1 RQAGPIL
8 GTLISLEPSAT
19 PVAQTTPTPRVT
31 PVPIPTVPLGTPIP
45 TPVPDGYSESQWQL
59 ALNARYGFCVH
70 PMTDP
75 DALSNHISTVQ
86 LSILGPRFSSVP
98 GPAPGASWEGLTA
111 NRFLLAMKAFSL
123 LNQAFTSEANRNA
136 LEKAEPNVDL
146 HLHYA
151 QYEEGVRIPGVEI
164 LTRADSTL
172 KVSRVDILEYKVAP
186 DGTDFP
192 WRVYRQFFEDTY
204 VSPNATHDFFFNSID
219 GPFPSDS
226 RLHVQLMTSTV
237 EYQRMFRWPAWELD
251 VATGQAVP
259 AEPLFY
265 DTD

>member
-1 RQAGPIL
+1 MLTISMMTKPNSPYFKYAKRRL
-8 GTLISLEPSAT
+8 GEITGTDAQKAYENYLEPALRSIHFSRAT
-19 PVAQTTPTPRVT
+19 K
-31 PVPIPTVPLGTPIP
+31 
-45 TPVPDGYSESQWQL
+45 
-59 ALNARYGFCVH
+59 NAR
-70 PMTDP
+70 
-75 DALSNHISTVQ
+75 
-86 LSILGPRFSSVP
+86 
-98 GPAPGASWEGLTA
+98 
-111 NRFLLAMKAFSL
+111 
-123 LNQAFTSEANRNA
+123 
-136 LEKAEPNVDL
+136 
-146 HLHYA
+146 
-151 QYEEGVRIPGVEI
+151 
-164 LTRADSTL
+164 
-172 KVSRVDILEYKVAP
+172 DILEYKVAP